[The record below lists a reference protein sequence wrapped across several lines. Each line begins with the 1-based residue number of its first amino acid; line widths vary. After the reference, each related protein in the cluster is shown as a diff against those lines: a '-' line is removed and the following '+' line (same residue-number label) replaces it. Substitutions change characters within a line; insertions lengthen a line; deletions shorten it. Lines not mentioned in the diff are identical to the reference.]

1 MEEKSELVISNI
13 GKVYGNKK
21 KGEQEVIALED
32 VNFTINKGEFV
43 FILGP
48 SGAGKSTLLNIL
60 GGMDKATTGK
70 YFLNDKDIT
79 SLNEKDLA
87 KFRQHDIGFVFQFY
101 NLISSLT
108 AYENIYLASSLVQEH
123 FDPMQILDLVGL
135 KNRANNFP
143 SQLSGGEQQR
153 ISIARA
159 LVKNPT
165 LLLCDEP
172 TGALDSKTGVEIMEL
187 LHRVCKSQNKTVI
200 VVTHNRALTVIA
212 DRIIEIQDGK
222 LVANK
227 IIENPGKVSDIEW

>member
-32 VNFTINKGEFV
+32 VNFKINKGEFV

-87 KFRQHDIGFVFQFY
+87 KFRQHEIGFVFQFY

-123 FDPMQILDLVGL
+123 FDPMQILELVGL

-227 IIENPGKVSDIEW
+227 VIENPGKVSDIER

>member
-123 FDPMQILDLVGL
+123 FDPMQILELVGL

>member
-123 FDPMQILDLVGL
+123 FDPMQILELVGL

-143 SQLSGGEQQR
+143 GQLSGGEQQR